1 MKFSNDSEQMMVK
14 MIDNFEKFVK
24 KKNAQQQR
32 DFDRIMKNFYSELKA
47 ADKFTDKEWKSNKI
61 KITLK
66 EVRDFR
72 SINHTT
78 LLSRNRK
85 LCSEKNE
92 SKEASLLQK

>member
-47 ADKFTDKEWKSNKI
+47 ADK
-61 KITLK
+61 
-66 EVRDFR
+66 
-72 SINHTT
+72 
-78 LLSRNRK
+78 
-85 LCSEKNE
+85 EK
-92 SKEASLLQK
+92 